1 MPRINRNGDLTP
13 WKPWTNLKPFTI
25 TVLDIFEEAY
35 CFSRFASRAFASRQD
50 MRFPPVTKWQWFFG
64 ILQGITRLSERIF
77 VSKS

>member
-1 MPRINRNGDLTP
+1 M
-13 WKPWTNLKPFTI
+13 
-25 TVLDIFEEAY
+25 LDIFEEAY

-64 ILQGITRLSERIF
+64 ILQGITRLIERIF